1 MRILVTGGAGF
12 IGTHLVRSLL
22 ADGHQARV
30 IDDMSNGA
38 EGEIPKLPYFD
49 GRLKF
54 WRASVLDGDDVL
66 GPIVEGCDAIVHLA
80 ARVSV
85 AQSVADPLDTHEV
98 NVTGTLNMLEAA
110 RRHGVPRF
118 VLASSAAVYGAS
130 ESAEEYT
137 PVAPIS
143 PYGAS
148 KAAAEAYVLAYA
160 RAYGIRGNVLRLFNV
175 YGSGQRADHPY
186 AAVVARFVDQARRG
200 VPLEIHGDGR
210 QTREFV
216 HVYTVCDVIRRVLGG
231 QGWAT
236 PDGQG
241 WATPVNVAFGEAA
254 SLLDLAK
261 GLEGVLGR
269 SLPIKRLPARMGDI
283 RHSGAT
289 GHRLW
294 DLLDSAPV
302 EPISLHRGLAEAV
315 RAAPVGRTE
324 EGNQ

>member
-12 IGTHLVRSLL
+12 IGTHLVRALV
-22 ADGHQARV
+22 AEGHQVRV
-30 IDDMSNGA
+30 VDDMLNSG
-38 EGEIPKLPYFD
+38 EGEMPRLPYFD

-85 AQSVADPLDTHEV
+85 AQSVDDPMGTHEV
-98 NVTGTLNMLEAA
+98 NATGTLNMLEAA
-110 RRHGVPRF
+110 RRYGVGRF
-118 VLASSAAVYGAS
+118 VLASSAAVYGDS
-130 ESAEEYT
+130 ESTEEYT
-137 PVAPIS
+137 PVAPKS

-160 RAYGIRGNVLRLFNV
+160 RAYGISVNVLRLFNV

-216 HVYTVCDVIRRVLGG
+216 HVGTVCDVIRRALDGR
-231 QGWAT
+231 GWVA
-236 PDGQG
+236 
-241 WATPVNVAFGEAA
+241 PVNVAFGETA
-254 SLLDLAK
+254 SLLELVRE
-261 GLEGVLGR
+261 LEGVLGR
-269 SLPIKRLPARMGDI
+269 SLPTSRLRNRVGDI

-302 EPISLHRGLAEAV
+302 DPISLHHGLAETV
-315 RAAPVGRTE
+315 RTTLADRTE
-324 EGNQ
+324 KGNQ